1 MDDAVKTIREAFVEA
16 SSFLNRHGVEEAA
29 LSGEMLLQHLLG
41 WSRSKLL
48 LNWRDPFPE
57 DLELEWQKLL
67 GRRATGEP
75 VQYIIGEE
83 GFYGLTFKVT
93 RAVLIPRPETEI
105 LVQEIVFRGK
115 RLFSSL
121 DGTGSAIKP
130 LLADIGTG
138 SGAIPVTAVSQ
149 CPEWTAVAVDISPAA
164 LAIAKENAER
174 NAVAERVRFLEGD
187 LLEPL
192 IREGIGPD
200 ILVSNPPY
208 IPSRDLHDLQREVRD
223 YEPHLALDG
232 GKDGL
237 IFYRRLVDGL
247 ERLTKRPRLVGFEV
261 GMGQARDVAAMLK
274 EAGGYRTVD
283 IVKDLAG
290 IERHVLAEA

>member
-1 MDDAVKTIREAFVEA
+1 MDDAIKTIREAFVEA

-41 WSRSKLL
+41 WSRSRLL

-57 DLELEWQKLL
+57 DLELEWQMLL
-67 GRRATGEP
+67 GRRAAGEP

-105 LVQEIVFRGK
+105 LVQEIINRGSK
-115 RLFSSL
+115 LEGR
-121 DGTGSAIKP
+121 P

-138 SGAIPVTAVSQ
+138 SGAIPVTAVCQ
-149 CPEWTAVAVDISPAA
+149 NPEWTAVAVDISPAA
-164 LAIAKENAER
+164 LAIARENAER

-208 IPSRDLHDLQREVRD
+208 IPSRDLEDLQREVRD

-237 IFYRRLVDGL
+237 IFYRRLVEGL
-247 ERLTKRPRLVGFEV
+247 DRLPKRPCLVGFEV

-290 IERHVLAEA
+290 IERHVLAET

>member
-16 SSFLNRHGVEEAA
+16 SSFLNRHGIEEAA

-105 LVQEIVFRGK
+105 LVQEILHRGR
-115 RLFSSL
+115 RLFTSSEGASVG
-121 DGTGSAIKP
+121 DKP

-138 SGAIPVTAVSQ
+138 SGAIPITAVSQ
-149 CPEWTAVAVDISPAA
+149 CPNWLAVAVDISPAA
-164 LAIAKENAER
+164 LAIAQENAAR
-174 NAVAERVRFLEGD
+174 NVVSDRVRFLEGD

-192 IREGIGPD
+192 IGEGITPD

-208 IPSRDLHDLQREVRD
+208 IPSRDLAELQREVRD

-237 IFYRRLVDGL
+237 NFYRRLVNGL
-247 ERLTKRPRLVGFEV
+247 DRLSKRPRLVGFEV
-261 GMGQARDVAAMLK
+261 GMGQAREVAQMLRD
-274 EAGGYRTVD
+274 AGGYRVVD